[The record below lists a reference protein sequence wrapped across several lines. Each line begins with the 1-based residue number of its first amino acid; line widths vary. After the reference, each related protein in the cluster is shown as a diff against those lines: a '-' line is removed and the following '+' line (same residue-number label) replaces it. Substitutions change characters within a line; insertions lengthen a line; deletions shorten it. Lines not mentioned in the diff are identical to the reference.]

1 MSRRVVVDCD
11 TGVDDA
17 LALLYLA
24 AEPGT
29 EIIAAGSVHGNV
41 GAELAAANTLRVLEL
56 AGLPDVPVAVG
67 AGRPLAQPLET
78 AESVHGQDGLGG
90 AGFPEPRARPVPGSA
105 AEQLV
110 RLAREQ
116 PRGFDLLA
124 TGPLTNLALALLLE
138 PELPRLIP
146 RVVVMGGA
154 TAAPGNVTPVA
165 EANIWHDPE
174 AAALVLAAPWQLTL
188 VPLDV
193 TDTVLLGEPELARLE
208 RDGGP
213 VAQFCWKILQHYLD
227 FHLDTVGRRICP
239 LHDPLAA
246 MLLTHPHLADYEQ
259 ATVTVECGGGSRGA
273 TIVDRR
279 PGASRGGSV
288 AVARQARRPEAVD
301 RLMTALTAPA
311 G

>member
-41 GAELAAANTLRVLEL
+41 GAELAAVNTLRVLEV
-56 AGLPDVPVAVG
+56 AGLPHVPVAVG
-67 AGRPLAQPLET
+67 AARPLAQPLVT
-78 AESVHGQDGLGG
+78 AEDVHGHDGLGG
-90 AGFPEPRARPVPGSA
+90 VGHPEPRARPVPGSA

-110 RLAREQ
+110 WLAREQ

-138 PELPRLIP
+138 PNLPKLIP

-154 TAAPGNVTPVA
+154 TAAPGNVTAVA

-174 AAALVLAAPWQLTL
+174 AAALVLGAPWQLTL
-188 VPLDV
+188 VPLDI
-193 TDTVLLGEPELARLE
+193 TDTVLLGPAELDRLE

-213 VAQFCWKILQHYLD
+213 VARFCWKILQHYLD
-227 FHLDTVGRRICP
+227 FHLTTVGSRVCA

-246 MLLTHPHLADYEQ
+246 MLLTHPDLAEYEQ
-259 ATVTVECGGGSRGA
+259 ATVTVECGGASRGA

-279 PGASRGGSV
+279 AGASRGGNA
-288 AVARQARRPEAVD
+288 AVARQVRRQEAVD
-301 RLMTALTAPA
+301 RLMTALTTPA